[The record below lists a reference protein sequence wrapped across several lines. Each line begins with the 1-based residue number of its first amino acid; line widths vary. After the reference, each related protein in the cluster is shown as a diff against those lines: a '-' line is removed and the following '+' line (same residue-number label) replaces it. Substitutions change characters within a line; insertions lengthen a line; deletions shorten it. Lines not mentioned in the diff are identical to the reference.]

1 MKQAVFRLA
10 SAALSAVLSASASMI
25 PAGAADTAKPDA
37 PQEIASVVKDFEP
50 LSGDTFTL
58 NSVPDVPMKVV
69 ISEAVQ
75 IATKFSTDSSG
86 SFVNGMLAGIVQKRG
101 MVANTTKKDA

>member
-1 MKQAVFRLA
+1 
-10 SAALSAVLSASASMI
+10 
-25 PAGAADTAKPDA
+25 
-37 PQEIASVVKDFEP
+37 
-50 LSGDTFTL
+50 
-58 NSVPDVPMKVV
+58 MKVV